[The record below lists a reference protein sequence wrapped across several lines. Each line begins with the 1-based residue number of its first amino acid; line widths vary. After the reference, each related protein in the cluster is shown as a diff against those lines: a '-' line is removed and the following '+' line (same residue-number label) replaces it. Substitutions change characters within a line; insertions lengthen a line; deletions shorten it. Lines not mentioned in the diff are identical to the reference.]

1 MPLSLP
7 RGRSWE
13 TQSSLWEVILDD
25 PPSYFSSPQDHISHL
40 LRIIFLVPQSRPLH
54 SVGMQPVL
62 KCQMVGWSPI
72 EKRVHYFCNTTIE
85 TFDLKTKFP
94 FPLMFMSMGTI
105 EWVCWFENTFLCWC
119 WTVIVVAVIRHWKID
134 LTHQTPPAR
143 RWWAVQDIFAMTQLK
158 VNTPWT

>member
-62 KCQMVGWSPI
+62 KCQMVGWSQI

-85 TFDLKTKFP
+85 TLIWKLNFRSFSCSLSEYVDLKM
-94 FPLMFMSMGTI
+94 LMLNSYCCSG
-105 EWVCWFENTFLCWC
+105 
-119 WTVIVVAVIRHWKID
+119 
-134 LTHQTPPAR
+134 HQTLENRPDTSNAPSQTLMSCPR
-143 RWWAVQDIFAMTQLK
+143 YLCNDSVES
-158 VNTPWT
+158 